1 MKLISIETSLAL
13 LKNYICNSVPR
24 VEAIIGKNVI
34 ERWNFMKQNTKL
46 TKLIIARILNWIS
59 IRVEIFPFESISV
72 RSHDT
77 SFGNTYSS
85 VPS

>member
-1 MKLISIETSLAL
+1 M
-13 LKNYICNSVPR
+13 PR

-77 SFGNTYSS
+77 SFAILASAFGRENSYSQQ
-85 VPS
+85 VLALT

>member
-1 MKLISIETSLAL
+1 
-13 LKNYICNSVPR
+13 
-24 VEAIIGKNVI
+24 
-34 ERWNFMKQNTKL
+34 MKQNTKL
-46 TKLIIARILNWIS
+46 AKLIIARILNWIS